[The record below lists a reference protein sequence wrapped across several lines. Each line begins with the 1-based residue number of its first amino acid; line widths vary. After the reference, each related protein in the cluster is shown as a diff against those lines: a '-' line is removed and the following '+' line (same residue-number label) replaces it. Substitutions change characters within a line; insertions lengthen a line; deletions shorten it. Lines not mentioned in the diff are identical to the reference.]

1 MLKQQK
7 IFFDFLRF
15 CIGSAKE
22 IPGSLKEVDWKELYV
37 IAKKQCLV
45 GVLFDGIKKLPAEY
59 VGMKKEL
66 LLQWMAESQML
77 EKTNVRLNDAAIQ
90 VSEECKKRFIVS
102 GYRIKY
108 YEALKEVIDRS
119 EWPAFFDEL
128 WKMPDWEH
136 DYEDAEAKILIKEER
151 LDLLKDMFVHKHWN
165 LWELSPEYIKYVPKQ
180 DHAFVGEIL
189 FKDIKRLALL
199 KEKPKEFNW
208 LLGQIERVMR
218 KSAAVDKIIKNG
230 IRQLIADY
238 PDKYYFK
245 SYLGSIL

>member
-1 MLKQQK
+1 MFTLLCAISIQILK
-7 IFFDFLRF
+7 FFCKDRR
-15 CIGSAKE
+15 
-22 IPGSLKEVDWKELYV
+22 
-37 IAKKQCLV
+37 
-45 GVLFDGIKKLPAEY
+45 
-59 VGMKKEL
+59 L
-66 LLQWMAESQML
+66 LLYMSRTLHLFGTDWCAMM
-77 EKTNVRLNDAAIQ
+77 VPIQ
-90 VSEECKKRFIVS
+90 VIRWYRMQCYDGTDSCATVVPIRRYCQWEDKVVKALKLSGDKDWLIEECKKRFIVS

-108 YEALKEVIDRS
+108 YEALKEVIDRN

-151 LDLLKDMFVHKHWN
+151 LDLLKDMFEHKHWN
-165 LWELSPEYIKYVPKQ
+165 LWELYPEYIKYVPKQ

-218 KSAAVDKIIKNG
+218 KSAVVDKIIKNG